1 MLREKMK
8 ERFKIFG
15 CVISLIIKDN
25 KVLMIL
31 RKNKPDSGY
40 YNLVGGRMEE
50 GETVPQ
56 AIIREIQE
64 ETGLNVNKE
73 DISVVSTLHR
83 LCDNGNYN
91 SIEFVTLIKNFTG
104 MPQNLEPQFC
114 EKLAWIDI
122 NNMPENISP
131 YARTAIENYK
141 NKIVFSEI
149 DY

>member
-1 MLREKMK
+1 MKQLREKMK
-8 ERFKIFG
+8 ERFKVFG

-25 KVLMIL
+25 KILMIL

-64 ETGLNVNKE
+64 ETGLNVKKE
-73 DISVVSTLHR
+73 DVNVVSTLHR
-83 LCDNGNYN
+83 LCDNGKYN

-104 MPQNLEPQFC
+104 TPQNLEPQFC

-122 NNMPENISP
+122 NNMPSSSTSACSFLSSALLP
-131 YARTAIENYK
+131 
-141 NKIVFSEI
+141 
-149 DY
+149 